1 MIQYN
6 TKNISFLR
14 MHYILKEMGIQN
26 NTFFLQLYDETLLDI
41 DPLDEASL
49 TNEQKLRVHI
59 EITKNPWYY
68 FREIVRIPMTDVG
81 LQFELTRATLAIL
94 WVLINDL
101 HAYVVIP
108 RQCYKSYTVAGF
120 YSWIIYWGARNFN
133 AAFFAQNDILVT
145 QNLARVK
152 DLREALPDYL
162 NLKTNADTD
171 NMHSLVYRTGDYSNT
186 ITVRNPGN
194 NEETANNVGR
204 GASTMGQWYD
214 EFAFIPYIW
223 VQFGAAIPAY
233 STVSKAAEKN
243 GSHHHIIITTTA
255 ANKKTKSGGWAYQF
269 FNDCAPF
276 TELLYDCAIT
286 DDKGNYCG
294 INRDEVQEYIQ
305 NNNHGK
311 YFLKIEYQ
319 WYELGKPETY
329 LEEQRREMSGMD
341 EFERGILNRWTD
353 SNSDHP
359 LGQERVQ
366 ELMKTG
372 VDPVRIIMVDKIYV
386 CKFYR
391 DPDLLRT
398 QSHHIVFGMDCS
410 GNNRRDFSTLVG
422 VDVTNSEVVFTMR
435 CNQFSI
441 IRFGRAV
448 AYILSY
454 LFPKS
459 ILIPERNYTGLPVCE
474 IIAENMSS
482 SRIYKDEKDE
492 RLGVSM
498 VHNLRK
504 LMYGDVIRVSIYE
517 HGPKIH
523 DKTIIDEIAGLI
535 TDKNGRIDHKQN
547 GGHDDLLISYLYCRW
562 FIMYCKSKSK
572 YMDLIYF
579 NSNLDGSYTT
589 DQLDEM
595 NSYGGT
601 DRAMMDFVYGDSG
614 RAKQIERDF
623 RDRDLSNN
631 HIINRLKMNIDS
643 TLDRNGFITEQHSY
657 GPEDYLKSYD
667 ETPKIK
673 ENDIA
678 IDKIAD
684 EYIEDAPAYGKTDD
698 KGVYNFDD
706 DEPEKFE
713 AEVAEKRDTSDDP
726 KSRFKTSFMW
736 AM

>member
-1 MIQYN
+1 
-6 TKNISFLR
+6 

-643 TLDRNGFITEQHSY
+643 TLDRSGFITEQYSY

-667 ETPKIK
+667 ITPKIK

>member
-1 MIQYN
+1 
-6 TKNISFLR
+6 

-120 YSWIIYWGARNFN
+120 YSWVIYWGARNFN

-152 DLREALPDYL
+152 DLREALPAYL

-294 INRDEVQEYIQ
+294 INKDEVQEYIQ

-372 VDPVRIIMVDKIYV
+372 IDPVRIIMVDKIYV

-459 ILIPERNYTGLPVCE
+459 ILIPERNYTGLPVTE
-474 IIAENMSS
+474 IIAENMSP

-504 LMYGDVIRVSIYE
+504 LMYGDVIRVSIFE

-589 DQLDEM
+589 DQLDEI
-595 NSYGGT
+595 SAYGGS
-601 DRAMMDFVYGDSG
+601 DRAMMDYVYGDGG
-614 RAKQIERDF
+614 RTKQIERDF

-631 HIINRLKMNIDS
+631 HIVNRLKMSIDN
-643 TLDRNGFITEQHSY
+643 TLGRSGFVTEQASY
-657 GPEDYLKSYD
+657 GAEDYLKSYD
-667 ETPKIK
+667 DTPKIK

-698 KGVYNFDD
+698 KGVYNFDN

-713 AEVAEKRDTSDDP
+713 AEVEEKRDTSDDP

>member
-1 MIQYN
+1 M
-6 TKNISFLR
+6 
-14 MHYILKEMGIQN
+14 
-26 NTFFLQLYDETLLDI
+26 
-41 DPLDEASL
+41 
-49 TNEQKLRVHI
+49 
-59 EITKNPWYY
+59 
-68 FREIVRIPMTDVG
+68 
-81 LQFELTRATLAIL
+81 
-94 WVLINDL
+94 

-372 VDPVRIIMVDKIYV
+372 IDPVRIIMVDKIYV

-422 VDVTNSEVVFTMR
+422 VDVTNSEGVFTMR

-459 ILIPERNYTGLPVCE
+459 VLIPERNYTGLPVTE
-474 IIAENMSS
+474 IIAENMSQ

-504 LMYGDVIRVSIYE
+504 LMYGDVIRVSIFE
-517 HGPKIH
+517 HGSKIH

-547 GGHDDLLISYLYCRW
+547 GGHDDLLIAYLYCRW

-589 DQLDEM
+589 DQLDEI
-595 NSYGGT
+595 SAYGGS
-601 DRAMMDFVYGDSG
+601 DRAMMDYVYGDGG
-614 RAKQIERDF
+614 RTKQIERDF
-623 RDRDLSNN
+623 RDRDISNN
-631 HIINRLKMNIDS
+631 HIINRLKMSIDDNLGRS
-643 TLDRNGFITEQHSY
+643 GFITEQFSY
-657 GPEDYLKSYD
+657 GAEDYLNSYD
-667 ETPKIK
+667 ISPKIK
-673 ENDIA
+673 EDDIA
-678 IDKIAD
+678 IDRIAD
-684 EYIEDAPAYGKTDD
+684 EYLEDAPAYGKTDE
-698 KGVYNFDD
+698 KGVYNFDN

-726 KSRFKTSFMW
+726 KSRFKTSFAW
-736 AM
+736 A